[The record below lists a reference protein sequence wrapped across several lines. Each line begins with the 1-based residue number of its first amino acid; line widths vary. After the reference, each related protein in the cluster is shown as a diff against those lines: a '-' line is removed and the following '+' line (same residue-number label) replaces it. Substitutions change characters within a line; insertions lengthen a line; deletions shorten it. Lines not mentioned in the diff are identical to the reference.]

1 MERKWGWK
9 MAGNFKNV
17 PGLLP
22 PYKTARWRRKER
34 IRTKRTDLFFLL
46 AIPFCLPFSPPSF
59 IPPSLLCCV
68 VSFPPSDGRRRRQRR
83 FPGDFMDLHSP
94 HCRTHGD
101 RVNMTSKV
109 CAEKCV
115 PPPGAENSQM
125 LTAVVPETEW
135 WSIYFVDVICVCS
148 QTRSKQRTFAGWRRR
163 RTSCQGEKE
172 ECASPCCPRSVVVS
186 LAFMLRSTV
195 TDYSA
200 LWTALDIDRKR
211 ELA

>member
-1 MERKWGWK
+1 MERKLWK

-34 IRTKRTDLFFLL
+34 IRTKRTDLSFLL
-46 AIPFCLPFSPPSF
+46 VIPFCFPFSPPSF

-101 RVNMTSKV
+101 RVHMTSKV

-115 PPPGAENSQM
+115 PPQEQKIAKCSLLWYRRLSGGRYILWTSPVCAPKHEASNGHSRGGGGGGGRLVKGKKRSALHHVALGRS
-125 LTAVVPETEW
+125 
-135 WSIYFVDVICVCS
+135 WS
-148 QTRSKQRTFAGWRRR
+148 
-163 RTSCQGEKE
+163 
-172 ECASPCCPRSVVVS
+172 P
-186 LAFMLRSTV
+186 LRSCCV
-195 TDYSA
+195 P
-200 LWTALDIDRKR
+200 R
-211 ELA
+211 